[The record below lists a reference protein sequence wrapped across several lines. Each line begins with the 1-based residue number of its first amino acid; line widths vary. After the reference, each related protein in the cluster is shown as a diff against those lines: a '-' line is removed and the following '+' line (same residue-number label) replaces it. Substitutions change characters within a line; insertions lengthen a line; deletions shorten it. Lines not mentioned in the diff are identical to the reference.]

1 MSNETKYFI
10 LTVNGTQKFLIAS
23 NADDFDEQ
31 VRKWIVSGTV
41 MYGDELRYKSITGG
55 VFYLTGKTSLIILKN
70 AATISW
76 EGARSIENFWI
87 VA

>member
-23 NADDFDEQ
+23 AADDFDEQ
-31 VRKWIVSGTV
+31 VRKWIADGTA

-87 VA
+87 VD

>member
-10 LTVNGTQKFLIAS
+10 LTINGTQKFLVAS
-23 NADDFDEQ
+23 KADDFDTV
-31 VRKWIVSGTV
+31 VRIWIDNGTKICA
-41 MYGDELRYKSITGG
+41 DELRYKSITGEEL
-55 VFYLTGKTSLIILKN
+55 YLTGKTALVIPKN